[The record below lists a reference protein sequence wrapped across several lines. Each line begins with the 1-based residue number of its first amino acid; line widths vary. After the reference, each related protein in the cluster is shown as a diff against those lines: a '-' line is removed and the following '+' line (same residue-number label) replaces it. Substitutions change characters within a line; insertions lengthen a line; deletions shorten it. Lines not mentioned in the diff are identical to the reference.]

1 MAPCRSQLIRSSA
14 LRLFSFLLTTTR
26 LISASHHA
34 LTLILRQPQRLL
46 LHIGHSA
53 LFAWPILTLI
63 GIALGISV
71 VHQLHYQFGNA
82 IDTTLKWLAYL
93 MLFELAPLFSSLL
106 LLARNGVACANQFA
120 PYQLNSD
127 NEIKLASLIGV
138 RQLAYALSGCGLAIY
153 LAVASLIAGI
163 VYAKPRYLLTEWQQ
177 LLGQLPL
184 SLWLSLPCKTVV
196 FCSVIT
202 WCCCLAGLFS
212 SRRRH
217 ASLATSRA
225 VFSSLTVIFLFD
237 GLWAIFWPLNA

>member
-1 MAPCRSQLIRSSA
+1 M
-14 LRLFSFLLTTTR
+14 
-26 LISASHHA
+26 SASHHA

-46 LHIGHSA
+46 LHLGDSA

-71 VHQLHYQFGNA
+71 VHQLHYQLGNA

-120 PYQLNSD
+120 PYQLHAD

-138 RQLAYALSGCGLAIY
+138 RQLAYMLSGCGLAIY

-163 VYAKPRYLLTEWQQ
+163 IYAKPRYLFEEWQQ
-177 LLGQLPL
+177 LLAQLPL
-184 SLWLSLPCKTVV
+184 SLWLVCRVKQRCFVV
-196 FCSVIT
+196 
-202 WCCCLAGLFS
+202 
-212 SRRRH
+212 
-217 ASLATSRA
+217 
-225 VFSSLTVIFLFD
+225 
-237 GLWAIFWPLNA
+237 